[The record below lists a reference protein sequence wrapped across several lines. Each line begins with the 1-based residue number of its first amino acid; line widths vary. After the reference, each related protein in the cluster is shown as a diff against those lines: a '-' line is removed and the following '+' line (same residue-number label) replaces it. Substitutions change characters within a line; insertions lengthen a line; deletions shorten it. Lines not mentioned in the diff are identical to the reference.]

1 MDKETLDLV
10 KSAYSIAKEI
20 LEKNRD
26 KLIEFSELLQN
37 STVIY
42 QIDFFKFIS
51 LLICGY
57 NIRIINPIDKNNGS

>member
-1 MDKETLDLV
+1 MHEIFRKN
-10 KSAYSIAKEI
+10 KEI
-20 LEKNRD
+20 LEENRD

-42 QIDFFKFIS
+42 QKDFFRFIS

-57 NIRIINPIDKNNGS
+57 NIRIINPIGKNNGS